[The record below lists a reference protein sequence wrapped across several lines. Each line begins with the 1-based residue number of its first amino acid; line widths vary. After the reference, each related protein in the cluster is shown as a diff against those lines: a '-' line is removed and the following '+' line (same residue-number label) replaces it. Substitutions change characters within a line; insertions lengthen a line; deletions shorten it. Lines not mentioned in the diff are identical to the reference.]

1 MIFLLVSPFAT
12 GNLPVRYLGLPLLTK
27 RMTVNDYM
35 PLVEKIRKRMK
46 SWTGRFLSYGGR
58 LQLISSVITSM
69 ANFWLSAFRLPS
81 SCLKEIESLCSAF
94 LWSGPDLKTS
104 KAKVSWKDV
113 CLPKCEGGLGLRPL
127 KEINLVFV
135 LKLLWRIFACHSS
148 LWVKWIHCYLI
159 RKGSFWSM
167 RSAAA
172 GS

>member
-1 MIFLLVSPFAT
+1 
-12 GNLPVRYLGLPLLTK
+12 
-27 RMTVNDYM
+27 MTDYM
-35 PLVEKIRKRMK
+35 PLVEKLRKRMK

-127 KEINLVFV
+127 KEINLVFC